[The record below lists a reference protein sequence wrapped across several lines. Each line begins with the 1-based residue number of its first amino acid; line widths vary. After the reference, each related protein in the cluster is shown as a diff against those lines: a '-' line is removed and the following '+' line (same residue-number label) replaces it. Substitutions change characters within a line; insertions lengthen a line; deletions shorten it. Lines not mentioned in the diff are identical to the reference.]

1 MWYRNAEDRLNPIAA
16 EGVDDTT
23 LGGYVA
29 VHGRAPSFD
38 GVDGAPY
45 TVAIEAEQPEE
56 GEPRWVAYLVFL
68 RWAEN
73 GTAIMGHLETG
84 DLAEG
89 GSEAETR
96 SIIESLS
103 LSGVKTILDE
113 TIRRK
118 EQSEPG
124 W

>member
-1 MWYRNAEDRLNPIAA
+1 MWYRNAEDRLNPIAP

-23 LGGYVA
+23 LGGYLA

-45 TVAIEAEQPEE
+45 TAAVDVERLEEAP
-56 GEPRWVAYLVFL
+56 PRWVAYLVFP

-73 GTAIMGHLETG
+73 GTAIMGHLETT

-89 GSEAETR
+89 DSEAEAR
-96 SIIESLS
+96 GIVEGFPLAR
-103 LSGVKTILDE
+103 VKQILDE
-113 TIRRK
+113 TIRSK
-118 EQSEPG
+118 QQSEP